1 MLFENNRLPLNANVR
16 FTQERLSV
24 LTPPD
29 RKRLEG
35 RIGVVQGYWNESR
48 KPIVYFA
55 PDGNRPD
62 LRLLRVDPRHLELVA
77 EVLSPPES
85 AAPEPQLTDQTGG
98 DEKMSQEE
106 LDRLFG

>member
-1 MLFENNRLPLNANVR
+1 MLFESNRLPLNAQVR

-35 RIGVVQGYWNESR
+35 RVGVVEGYWNETR

-55 PDGNRPD
+55 PDGKRAD
-62 LRLLRVDPRHLELVA
+62 LRLLRVDPRHLELVTEA
-77 EVLSPPES
+77 LSPPDS
-85 AAPEPQLTDQTGG
+85 SLPEPQLADQAGG